1 MNTIIIAQIVIAF
14 IVGFFGLFLLHRITT
29 GFLVRNYQIE
39 EEDNLALSIFQIG
52 VILSG
57 TLILSSIV
65 DPAVN
70 AIRLLNPSGE
80 IELAKFGTS
89 IAYVGLFAVI
99 GIVTTVLIIV
109 GGLLTIFQMTK
120 VNEIEEIKNK
130 KINSSLVA
138 AALIIGISFIVSD
151 YCGHLCEALIPYP
164 EVLEIR

>member
-1 MNTIIIAQIVIAF
+1 MNTIIIAQLVIAF
-14 IVGFFGLFLLHRITT
+14 IVGFLGLFLLHRITT
-29 GFLVRNYQIE
+29 GFLVRNYQIDE
-39 EEDNLALSIFQIG
+39 NDNLALSIFQVG

-57 TLILSSIV
+57 TLILSAIV

-70 AIRLLNPSGE
+70 AIRLLNPSGD
-80 IELAKFGTS
+80 IELAKFGSS

-99 GIVTTVLIIV
+99 GVVTTVIIV
-109 GGLLTIFQMTK
+109 IGGLLTIFQMTK

-151 YCGHLCEALIPYP
+151 YCGHFCEALIPYP

>member
-1 MNTIIIAQIVIAF
+1 MNTIIIAQLVIAF

-57 TLILSSIV
+57 TLIFSSIV
-65 DPAVN
+65 DHAVN